1 MNDIYRKLARVLNSI
16 PEGFPGTASGVELK
30 LLAKLFTPGE
40 AELACHLDLEPQ
52 LAKTIARRC
61 GREERETFVS
71 LKGMTKKGLIE
82 AEKGKGGL
90 VFKLI
95 PFMVG
100 IYENQNGQ
108 IDEEFAHLVEAYFNE
123 AFYKIMSKPPALQ
136 RIIPIETVIPV
147 SLEVMPYE
155 RASTYIDQAKSWGVL
170 TCICRMQKRLIGQ
183 GCSHSEENCLAFSS
197 RSRAFL
203 HSEAIRAITREEA
216 MEILAKADQEGLV
229 HSTRNV
235 QKEVT
240 YICNCCTCSCA
251 ILNGLIKY
259 GQLNAV
265 GRSDFY
271 AALDETRCTG
281 CGACVQRCQFK
292 AIEVR
297 DGVCQL
303 DRTRCYGCGLCVSS
317 CPSQAI
323 SLKLKPADEI
333 KSPPLSQSQWREE
346 RTRASASKIG

>member
-1 MNDIYRKLARVLNSI
+1 MNDIYRKLARVLDSI
-16 PEGFPGTASGVELK
+16 PEGFPGTTSGVELK

-40 AELACHLDLEPQ
+40 AELACHLELEPQ
-52 LAKTIARRC
+52 LAKTIAQRC

-71 LKGMTKKGLIE
+71 LKEMTKKGLIE
-82 AEKGKGGL
+82 AEKGQGGL

-95 PFMVG
+95 PFVIG

-108 IDEEFAHLVEAYFNE
+108 IDEEFARLVEAYFNE
-123 AFYKIMSKPPALQ
+123 AFYKIMSHPPAVH
-136 RIIPIETVIPV
+136 RVIPIETVIPV

-170 TCICRMQKRLIGQ
+170 TCICRMQKRLVGQ
-183 GCSHSEENCLAFSS
+183 GCGHTEENCLVFSS
-197 RSRAFL
+197 KSRAFL
-203 HSEAIRAITREEA
+203 RSEDIRPITREEA
-216 MEILAKADQEGLV
+216 VEILAKADQEGLV

-235 QKEVT
+235 QKDVT

-271 AALDETRCTG
+271 AALDESRCTG
-281 CGACVQRCQFK
+281 CATCVQRCQFK
-292 AIEVR
+292 SLEVR

-317 CPSQAI
+317 CPPQALA
-323 SLKLKPADEI
+323 LKLKPADEI